1 MNEIVNKCLLAE
13 NKFMPETHLIQPE
26 FRYSACEPFTKN
38 KRIQKSGDSQYI
50 YQNELD
56 EACFQHDMA
65 YGDFKDLTRRTAS
78 GKILHDKAIS
88 IANNPKYDGYQSGQ
102 QIHYNILDF

>member
-13 NKFMPETHLIQPE
+13 NKFMLEMHLIQPE

-38 KRIQKSGDSQYI
+38 KKRIQKSKETGDSQYI

-56 EACFQHDMA
+56 EAVFNMIW
-65 YGDFKDLTRRTAS
+65 LMEIL
-78 GKILHDKAIS
+78 KI
-88 IANNPKYDGYQSGQ
+88 
-102 QIHYNILDF
+102 